1 MREMRLQQQQRSRER
16 LLRFNAYSSNYGYEV
31 APADANSYGE
41 KTALSGGFALR
52 TGPAEKIGLTSL
64 GGDYMRLDTSEGAPP
79 VKEQLK
85 DALQKNL
92 ARVMDLFRELDV
104 DSNGM
109 VSIMEFRQAL
119 PLLFG
124 PDGCPEEVADEL
136 FVSFDKDG
144 GGTVDY
150 RELQRALR

>member
-1 MREMRLQQQQRSRER
+1 
-16 LLRFNAYSSNYGYEV
+16 
-31 APADANSYGE
+31 
-41 KTALSGGFALR
+41 
-52 TGPAEKIGLTSL
+52 
-64 GGDYMRLDTSEGAPP
+64 MRLDTSEGAPP

-136 FVSFDKDG
+136 FVSFDEDG
-144 GGTVDY
+144 GTSNAGLVYNQHFFEYPCMRTITKAVYYFD
-150 RELQRALR
+150 